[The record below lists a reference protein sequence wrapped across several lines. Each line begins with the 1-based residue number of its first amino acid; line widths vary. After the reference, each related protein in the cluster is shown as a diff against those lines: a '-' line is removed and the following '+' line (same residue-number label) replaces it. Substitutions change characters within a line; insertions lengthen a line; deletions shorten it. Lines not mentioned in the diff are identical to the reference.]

1 MALTHFFHNYKREA
15 GGATDAAEL
24 KKLLETHAFE
34 GRMRTRMVRLGGKQ
48 TWRSRGV
55 CGQEVD
61 EEEEAEEDEENDDNI
76 RA

>member
-1 MALTHFFHNYKREA
+1 
-15 GGATDAAEL
+15 
-24 KKLLETHAFE
+24 
-34 GRMRTRMVRLGGKQ
+34 MRTRMVRLGGKQ